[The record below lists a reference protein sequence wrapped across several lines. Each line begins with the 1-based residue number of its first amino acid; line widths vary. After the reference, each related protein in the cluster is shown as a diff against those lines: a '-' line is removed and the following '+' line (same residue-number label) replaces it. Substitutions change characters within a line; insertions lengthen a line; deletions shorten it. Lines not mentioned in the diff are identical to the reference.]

1 MSFSTTL
8 SKVAPESTALLD
20 GPSAKLYA
28 EVTGMLAR
36 FSTAVEVQEIEL
48 PSTRAETEQALRL
61 ALIAMTEAQ
70 KRIQR
75 QEDRINELEN
85 LSQTDE
91 LTGLANRRGFDE
103 DFRKGLAH
111 AKRAQHGGILLMID
125 LDRFKSVND
134 TYGHAA
140 GYALLQA
147 VAAVLKADVRET
159 DTVARIG
166 GDEFAVLMPDLD
178 ATDGKARADRLAERL
193 NGHMVDYLGTAIQIQ
208 ASVGMFAYDGTAPA
222 TNVLAEADRN
232 MYREK
237 SARRLIQAA

>member
-1 MSFSTTL
+1 MSFSITSSPVT
-8 SKVAPESTALLD
+8 PESTALLD

-36 FSTAVEVQEIEL
+36 FSKAVEVQEIEL
-48 PSTRAETEQALRL
+48 PSTRVETEQALRL

-75 QEDRINELEN
+75 QEVRINELES

-91 LTGLANRRGFDE
+91 LTGLTNRRGFDE

-111 AKRAQHGGILLMID
+111 AKRAQQGGILLMID
-125 LDRFKSVND
+125 LDRFKFVND

-140 GYALLQA
+140 GDALLQA

-178 ATDGKARADRLAERL
+178 ATDGKARADRLASRL
-193 NGHMVDYLGTAIQIQ
+193 NGHMVDYLGSAIRIE
-208 ASVGMFAYDGTAPA
+208 ASVGMFSYDGTAPA
-222 TNVLAEADRN
+222 SHVLAEADRN
-232 MYREK
+232 MYQEK
-237 SARRLIQAA
+237 SSRKLNRAA

>member
-1 MSFSTTL
+1 MSITTT
-8 SKVAPESTALLD
+8 SPRATPDSTALLD

-36 FSTAVEVQEIEL
+36 FSNAVEFEQIEL

-75 QEDRINELEN
+75 QEDRINELES

-91 LTGLANRRGFDE
+91 LTGLANRRGFDA
-103 DFRKGLAH
+103 DLRKGLAH
-111 AKRAQHGGILLMID
+111 AKRARQGGILLMID
-125 LDRFKSVND
+125 LDQFKLVND

-140 GYALLQA
+140 GDALLQA

-159 DTVARIG
+159 DTVARLG

-178 ATDGKARADRLAERL
+178 ATDGKVRADRLADRL
-193 NGHMVDYLGTAIQIQ
+193 NRHMVDYLGTAIQLQ

-222 TNVLAEADRN
+222 SRVLAEADRN

-237 SARRLIQAA
+237 SARRLNRAA